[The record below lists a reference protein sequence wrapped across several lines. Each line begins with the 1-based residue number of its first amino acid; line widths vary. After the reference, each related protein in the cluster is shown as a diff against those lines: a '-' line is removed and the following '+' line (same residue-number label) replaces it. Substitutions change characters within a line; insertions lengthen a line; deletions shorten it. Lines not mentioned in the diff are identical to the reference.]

1 VGRILAIDVGQKRIG
16 LAVSDPLRIIAG
28 GLETQQPHTVFDFLQ
43 KYVNKEKVDEIVVGY
58 PKQMNN
64 QDSESMRFVKPFVE
78 KLNKLFPDI
87 PVILIDE
94 RFTSK
99 MASMAMVQGG
109 VPKMARRDKAKIDE
123 ISAVIILQ
131 DYLEMKKND

>member
-1 VGRILAIDVGQKRIG
+1 MGRILAIDVGQKRIG

-28 GLETQQPHTVFDFLQ
+28 GLETQQPHTVFEFLQ
-43 KYVNKEKVDEIVVGY
+43 KYINKEKVDEIVVGY

-78 KLNKLFPDI
+78 KLKKLFPDI